1 MAPSWAKLRRL
12 LSGKRRFEDGLR
24 DEMRAHLE
32 FEIEDSLASGIPPEK
47 ARADAQRRFGN
58 AATIAEHTRSAWDFY
73 WLADLARD
81 LRYSARSMARRPG
94 FAAVAIVSLAVALG
108 ANTAVFSFANA
119 ILLKTLPVAGAD
131 RLIALRQKNEQFHM
145 ENCCFGYPFFQALRK
160 QPGDFEDVLATSPLE
175 DITLTD
181 REESERLSAELVSGN
196 YFRMLGIH
204 PAAGR
209 LLDETDDAAEG
220 ASPVCVISYKLW
232 QERFAG
238 DPAVVGRQV
247 LLNKRPFRIVGVT
260 QRGFGGASLRAPSD
274 VLAPT
279 AMAETFFEMKR
290 NTFGFLF
297 LIARLKPG
305 VSRQHAAAW
314 LNSVG
319 HALQEGTGRHM
330 GKHDDFLLYDG
341 SQGINS
347 RREEMGKPVLVL
359 LLLVGILLLVACANL
374 SALLLVRS
382 VERTREAGVRAAIGA
397 SRSTL
402 FRQFL
407 AEAVLLAAAGGAIG
421 WALALGLVRALL
433 GLLPS
438 DKSLA
443 QIVHP
448 DATVFAFT
456 AGLTL
461 LAALLFGLLPAWRA
475 PRADPL
481 RAIHGTVLAAPGRRQ
496 RLVSS
501 AVIAAQIAFSLALV
515 FCAGLFSR
523 TLHNLRA
530 VDLGFHADNIVILP
544 VNLGETAY
552 AQEASPFFA
561 EALRRARALPQ
572 TRAASV
578 TDLALVSGA
587 MMSII
592 LKVPGY
598 VPPNHVPPTSY
609 LTHVTSGYFRT
620 MATPLIAGR
629 DFIDEDTDGR
639 SGEGSA
645 IVNEQFAR
653 QFLAGDA
660 LGKPFAYG
668 GGRKVRI
675 VGVVRTA
682 KFRYVREEPQPV
694 FYLPIAPGTFNTNL
708 YLQARVSGDLN
719 AAISRLRGI
728 VHDLGPRAPIGAITT
743 MEMQIDAALSRE
755 RLLAFLSTLLGAV
768 AAALAAIGLY
778 GVLSFAVTRRTKEI
792 GIRLSVGARRATIVA
807 LFLRESA
814 WMAAVGVA
822 LGIPLMWLCGKLA
835 DSLLY
840 GMHGQDPLTA
850 VTAIAALITLSLLAG
865 FVPAARAAGVDPV
878 RALRHD

>member
-1 MAPSWAKLRRL
+1 MPAFWAKLRSL
-12 LSGKRRFEDGLR
+12 LRGKRRFEDDLR
-24 DEMRAHLE
+24 DEMRAHLQ
-32 FEIEDSLASGIPPEK
+32 FEIEDSIARGVPPET

-58 AATIAEHTRSAWDFY
+58 ATTIAERSRGAWDFH
-73 WLADLARD
+73 WLADLVRD
-81 LRYSARSMARRPG
+81 LRYSARSMARRPA
-94 FAAVAIVSLAVALG
+94 FAAVALVSLAVALG

-131 RLIALRQKNEQFHM
+131 RLISLRQKNEQFHM

-160 QPGDFEDVLATSPLE
+160 QPGVFEDILATSPI

-181 REESERLSAELVSGN
+181 REETERLPAELVSGN
-196 YFRMLGIH
+196 YFRMLGVH

-209 LLDETDDAAEG
+209 LLDETDDAVEG
-220 ASPVCVISYKLW
+220 ASPVCVISYRLW
-232 QERFAG
+232 QERYAG
-238 DPAVVGRQV
+238 DPAIVGRQV
-247 LLNKRPFRIVGVT
+247 LLNGRPFRIVGVS
-260 QRGFGGASLRAPSD
+260 QRGFGGASLRTPTD
-274 VLAPT
+274 LQAPT
-279 AMAETFFEMKR
+279 SMTETFFEMER
-290 NTFGFLF
+290 DRSSFLF
-297 LIARLKPG
+297 LLPRLKRG
-305 VSRQHAAAW
+305 VSLSQAAAW

-319 HALQEGTGRHM
+319 HALQDATGLRM
-330 GKHDDFLLYDG
+330 GKHDDFLLFDG

-359 LLLVGILLLVACANL
+359 LLLVGVLLLVACANL

-407 AEAVLLAAAGGAIG
+407 AEAMLLAAAGGALG
-421 WALALGLVRALL
+421 WALALGLVRVLL
-433 GLLPS
+433 GLLPP

-448 DATVFAFT
+448 DATVFVFT
-456 AGLTL
+456 TALTL
-461 LAALLFGLLPAWRA
+461 LAALLFGLFPAWRA
-475 PRADPL
+475 SRADPL
-481 RAIHGTVLAAPGRRQ
+481 PAIHGVALAASGRRQ

-501 AVIAAQIAFSLALV
+501 AVITAQIALSLALV

-530 VDLGFHADNIVILP
+530 IDLGFQAENVIVLP
-544 VNLGETAY
+544 IDLENTAY
-552 AQEASPFFA
+552 AREASPFFA
-561 EALRRARALPQ
+561 ELLRRACALPQ
-572 TRAASV
+572 TRAASL
-578 TDLALVSGA
+578 TDLTVVSGA
-587 MMSII
+587 MSSFV
-592 LKVPGY
+592 LAVPGY
-598 VPPNHVPPTSY
+598 TPPNGMLSTSY
-609 LTHVTSGYFRT
+609 FTRVTSGYFRT
-620 MATPLIAGR
+620 MGTPLVAGR
-629 DFIDEDTDGR
+629 DFINEDTDGR
-639 SGEGSA
+639 GGEGSA

-675 VGVVRTA
+675 VGVVRTS

-694 FYLPIAPGTFNTNL
+694 VYLPISPGAFSANL
-708 YLQARVSGDLN
+708 TLQARVSGDLN
-719 AAISRLRGI
+719 VAIARLRGI
-728 VHDLGPRAPIGAITT
+728 VRGLGPRAPIGAITT

-778 GVLSFAVTRRTKEI
+778 GVLSFHVTRRTKEI
-792 GIRLSVGARRATIVA
+792 GIRLSVGARRSAIVA

-814 WMAAVGVA
+814 CMAAMGVA

-840 GMHGQDPLTA
+840 GLQGEDPLTA
-850 VTAIAALITLSLLAG
+850 AGATAALVLLSLLAG

>member
-1 MAPSWAKLRRL
+1 MPAFWAKLRRL
-12 LSGKRRFEDGLR
+12 LSGKRRFEDDLR
-24 DEMRAHLE
+24 DEMRAHLQ
-32 FEIEDSLASGIPPEK
+32 FEIEDSLARGVPPETV
-47 ARADAQRRFGN
+47 RADAQRRFGN
-58 AATIAEHTRSAWDFY
+58 ATTIAERSRHAWDLH
-73 WLADLARD
+73 WLADLVRD
-81 LRYSARSMARRPG
+81 LRYGARSMARRPG
-94 FAAVAIVSLAVALG
+94 FAAVSLVSLAVALG

-119 ILLKTLPVAGAD
+119 ILLKTLPVANAD
-131 RLIALRQKNEQFHM
+131 RLIALRQKNELFHM

-160 QPGDFEDVLATSPLE
+160 QPDVFEDILATSPR

-181 REESERLSAELVSGN
+181 REESERLPAELVSGN
-196 YFRMLGIH
+196 YFRMLGVH

-209 LLDETDDAAEG
+209 LLDETDDAVEG

-232 QERFAG
+232 QERFVG
-238 DPAVVGRQV
+238 DPAIVGRQV
-247 LLNKRPFRIVGVT
+247 LLNGHPFRIVGVS
-260 QRGFGGASLRAPSD
+260 QRGFGGASLHAPSD
-274 VLAPT
+274 LQAPT
-279 AMAETFFEMKR
+279 SMAETFFEMKR
-290 NTFGFLF
+290 DTFGFLF
-297 LIARLKPG
+297 LVPRLKPG
-305 VSRQHAAAW
+305 VSQSHAAAW

-319 HALQEGTGRHM
+319 HALQEATGKHM

-341 SQGINS
+341 SQGIDS

-359 LLLVGILLLVACANL
+359 LLLVGVLLLVACANL

-407 AEAVLLAAAGGAIG
+407 AEAMLLAAAGGALG
-421 WALALGLVRALL
+421 WALALGLVRVLL
-433 GLLPS
+433 GLLPR

-456 AGLTL
+456 AALTL

-475 PRADPL
+475 SRADPL
-481 RAIHGTVLAAPGRRQ
+481 RAIHGAALAAPGRRQ
-496 RLVSS
+496 RLASS
-501 AVIAAQIAFSLALV
+501 AVIAAQIALSLALV

-530 VDLGFHADNIVILP
+530 IDLGFQPENVVILP
-544 VNLGETAY
+544 INLGNTAY

-561 EALRRARALPQ
+561 ELLRRARALPE
-572 TRAASV
+572 TRAASLTGLTV
-578 TDLALVSGA
+578 VSGN
-587 MMSII
+587 MSSFI
-592 LKVPGY
+592 LTVPGY
-598 VPPNHVPPTSY
+598 VSPNGMRPTSY
-609 LTHVTSGYFRT
+609 VTRVTSGYFRT
-620 MATPLIAGR
+620 MGTPLVAGR

-639 SGEGSA
+639 GGEGSA

-660 LGKPFAYG
+660 LGKPFAYA

-675 VGVVRTA
+675 VGVVRTS

-694 FYLPIAPGTFNTNL
+694 VYLPIATGTFNANL
-708 YLQARVSGDLN
+708 NLQTRVSGDLN
-719 AAISRLRGI
+719 VAIARLRGI
-728 VHDLGPRAPIGAITT
+728 VHDLGPHAPIGAITT

-792 GIRLSVGARRATIVA
+792 GIRLSVGARRSMIVA
-807 LFLRESA
+807 LFMRESA

-840 GMHGQDPLTA
+840 GLHGEDPLTA
-850 VTAIAALITLSLLAG
+850 IEATAVLVVLSLLAG

-878 RALRHD
+878 RALRND